1 MNQVIISN
9 TEFLTPSTKYF
20 FDMKSYKLV
29 LFLLVITTTLTANSY
44 RCMIQMNAYKGE
56 SAYVVVSLISPEG
69 RYERT
74 LAVLG
79 PDKKWWDSL
88 TEWYKAQQ
96 VKAEKLDAI
105 SGASIK
111 GGDRRII
118 SFTIDDKLLNKGH
131 KLRFES
137 SVEDQKYVVDDVEIP
152 LTTAQLTTKA
162 DGKTYIKLVKINKA
176 N

>member
-1 MNQVIISN
+1 
-9 TEFLTPSTKYF
+9 
-20 FDMKSYKLV
+20 MKSFKIAF
-29 LFLLVITTTLTANSY
+29 FLLVASTTLTANTY

-56 SAYVVVSLISPEG
+56 SAYVVASLINPQG
-69 RYERT
+69 KYERT
-74 LAVLG
+74 LAILG

-118 SFTIDDKLLNKGH
+118 SFTIDDKIMNKGY

>member
-1 MNQVIISN
+1 
-9 TEFLTPSTKYF
+9 
-20 FDMKSYKLV
+20 MKA
-29 LFLLVITTTLTANSY
+29 FNITILLLLITATLGAENY

-56 SAYVVVSLISPEG
+56 SAYVVASLINPQG
-69 RYERT
+69 NYERT

-96 VKAEKLDAI
+96 QKAEKLDAL

-118 SFTIDDKLLNKGH
+118 SFSIDKKLLDKGY

-137 SVEDQKYVVDDVEIP
+137 SVEDQQYVMNDVEIP
-152 LTTAQLTTKA
+152 LTSSQLTEKA
-162 DGKTYIKLVKINKA
+162 DGKTYIRMVKVNKVQ
-176 N
+176 

>member
-1 MNQVIISN
+1 
-9 TEFLTPSTKYF
+9 
-20 FDMKSYKLV
+20 MKPFKIVL
-29 LFLLVITTTLTANSY
+29 LFLFISSTLVANSY

-56 SAYVVVSLISPEG
+56 SAYVVASLINPQG
-69 RYERT
+69 KYERT

-118 SFTIDDKLLNKGH
+118 SFSIDDKLMNKGY
-131 KLRFES
+131 KIRFES
-137 SVEDQKYVVDDVEIP
+137 SVEDQQYVANDVEIP
-152 LTTAQLTTKA
+152 LTTAQFTNKA
-162 DGKTYIKLVKINKA
+162 DGKTYIKLVKINKV

>member
-1 MNQVIISN
+1 
-9 TEFLTPSTKYF
+9 
-20 FDMKSYKLV
+20 MKSFKIAF
-29 LFLLVITTTLTANSY
+29 FLLVASTTLTANTY

-56 SAYVVVSLISPEG
+56 SAYVVASLINPQG
-69 RYERT
+69 KYERT
-74 LAVLG
+74 LAILG

-118 SFTIDDKLLNKGH
+118 SFTIDDKIMNKGY

-162 DGKTYIKLVKINKA
+162 NGKTYIKLVKINKA

>member
-1 MNQVIISN
+1 
-9 TEFLTPSTKYF
+9 
-20 FDMKSYKLV
+20 MKSYKLIV
-29 LFLLVITTTLTANSY
+29 ILLVITSTLTASTY

-56 SAYVVVSLISPEG
+56 SAYVAASLINPKG

-74 LAVLG
+74 LAILG

-88 TEWYKAQQ
+88 TEWNKAQQ

-118 SFTIDDKLLNKGH
+118 SFTIDEKLLNKGY

-137 SVEDQKYVVDDVEIP
+137 SVEDQNYVVDDVEIP

-162 DGKTYIKLVKINKA
+162 DGKVYIKAVKINKA
-176 N
+176 Q

>member
-1 MNQVIISN
+1 
-9 TEFLTPSTKYF
+9 
-20 FDMKSYKLV
+20 MKSYKPV
-29 LFLLVITTTLTANSY
+29 LLLLLLVIATTLTANTY

-56 SAYVVVSLISPEG
+56 SAYVVASLINPTG
-69 RYERT
+69 KYERT

-118 SFTIDDKLLNKGH
+118 SFTIDEKLMNKGY
-131 KLRFES
+131 KIRFES
-137 SVEDQKYVVDDVEIP
+137 SVEDQQYVVNDVEIP
-152 LTTAQLTTKA
+152 LTTTQLTTKA
-162 DGKTYIKLVKINKA
+162 DGKTYIKAVKINKA
-176 N
+176 Q

>member
-1 MNQVIISN
+1 
-9 TEFLTPSTKYF
+9 
-20 FDMKSYKLV
+20 MKSFKIAF
-29 LFLLVITTTLTANSY
+29 FLLVASTTLTANTY

-56 SAYVVVSLISPEG
+56 SAYVVASLINPQG
-69 RYERT
+69 KYERT
-74 LAVLG
+74 LAILG

-96 VKAEKLDAI
+96 VRAEKLDAI

-118 SFTIDDKLLNKGH
+118 SFTIDDKIMNKGY

>member
-1 MNQVIISN
+1 
-9 TEFLTPSTKYF
+9 
-20 FDMKSYKLV
+20 
-29 LFLLVITTTLTANSY
+29 
-44 RCMIQMNAYKGE
+44 
-56 SAYVVVSLISPEG
+56 
-69 RYERT
+69 
-74 LAVLG
+74 
-79 PDKKWWDSL
+79 
-88 TEWYKAQQ
+88 

-118 SFTIDDKLLNKGH
+118 SFTIDDKIMNKGY